1 MVKLLTTLILISLA
15 LAVVLGQPNMS
26 DEEANALTDEEKG
39 RITSNSAFNASEA
52 AAIEKFFEWEAK
64 QNKIQREL
72 KKQQKISTERT
83 KHEKHHDPKIEF
95 KRRPHQEE

>member
-1 MVKLLTTLILISLA
+1 
-15 LAVVLGQPNMS
+15 VLGQPDMS
-26 DEEANALTDEEKG
+26 DEEAKALTEEEKG
-39 RITSNSAFNASEA
+39 RITSNSAFNASET
-52 AAIEKFFEWEAK
+52 AAIEKFLKWEEK

-72 KKQQKISTERT
+72 KKQQKIETERK